1 MSAPI
6 SLHSAQTRKKWKS
19 FSPPKPYK
27 TSGIRTSFRYSRFIQ
42 YSPEFFMSGRMAL

>member
-1 MSAPI
+1 MCVPI

-19 FSPPKPYK
+19 FSPPKQYK